1 MTLGH
6 KLRTLNAMNNT
17 GLWMICTSLGHELK
31 DLDVMKSLGLWM
43 I

>member
-6 KLRTLNAMNNT
+6 ELRALNAANNI
-17 GLWMICTSLGHELK
+17 GLWMICMSLGHELK
-31 DLDVMKSLGLWM
+31 DLDVMKNLGLWM

>member
-6 KLRTLNAMNNT
+6 ELRSLNAMNNI
-17 GLWMICTSLGHELK
+17 GLWTIYMNLSHELK

>member
-1 MTLGH
+1 MTSGH
-6 KLRTLNAMNNT
+6 EFRALNAMNKR
-17 GLWMICTSLGHELK
+17 GLWMICTCLSRELK